1 MTPELI
7 LGYPISTLPKDES
20 IRQIRNWLET
30 EGNEKVFVCANP
42 HSLVIADAD
51 PEFRAAIHGADL
63 VTPDGAGIVLASR
76 LRRGQIR
83 ERVTGSDI
91 FYGLS
96 RAVDQGVAGRPCR
109 YFFLGSTPETLG
121 KIEKKLT
128 ADYPGIVFAGAY
140 SPPFKEVFSEADSR
154 KMVDAVNAAKPDVL
168 WVGMTAPKQEK
179 WIHQHRDVIFPPD
192 LNDPA
197 QHLFTENALE
207 IIRQEN
213 GLKLI
218 DSIPNKIHQDPPLF
232 VIHGKPAFTIDA
244 QHLLIAGQNA
254 CLATGGTLRD
264 GNNARIIDVFIG
276 QHTPQNHTV
285 DIIADDT
292 RHGNTTSQIHQIVDD
307 IACSAQAQIL
317 ALHVNYLHRR
327 FRRNTFRPSPDVF
340 IQHQITHHQ
349 DIGAGQTCHKFFNQ
363 CTIHDLSRRSS
374 TAAAKRGMLIS

>member
-1 MTPELI
+1 MTSELI
-7 LGYPISTLPKDES
+7 LNYPVTTLRKDGC
-20 IRQIRNWLET
+20 IRKICGWLET

-179 WIHQHRDVIFPPD
+179 WIHQHRDR
-192 LNDPA
+192 LNV
-197 QHLFTENALE
+197 
-207 IIRQEN
+207 R
-213 GLKLI
+213 
-218 DSIPNKIHQDPPLF
+218 
-232 VIHGKPAFTIDA
+232 
-244 QHLLIAGQNA
+244 
-254 CLATGGTLRD
+254 
-264 GNNARIIDVFIG
+264 FIG
-276 QHTPQNHTV
+276 AV
-285 DIIADDT
+285 GA
-292 RHGNTTSQIHQIVDD
+292 
-307 IACSAQAQIL
+307 
-317 ALHVNYLHRR
+317 
-327 FRRNTFRPSPDVF
+327 VF
-340 IQHQITHHQ
+340 DFYT
-349 DIGAGQTCHKFFNQ
+349 GRVK
-363 CTIHDLSRRSS
+363 RSS
-374 TAAAKRGMLIS
+374 PVFQKLGLEWLPWLIQEPRRLFYRNFVSTPKFLIKVLSKC